1 MNLKVIQWLLK
12 HRDALIRV
20 VEIAKK
26 FDRSAPYL
34 TQWVVVNEI
43 AQIVLPILE
52 AEAVKPRL
60 LGVTWDGLD
69 GEIYDSPQA
78 YDVMVFSV
86 GAEVSALGLDWKTI
100 IDVLLPILIAILQ
113 AVGSKE

>member
-20 VEIAKK
+20 AEIAKK

-34 TQWVVVNEI
+34 TQWAVVSEI

-52 AEAVKPRL
+52 AEAVRPKL
-60 LGVTWDGLD
+60 FGWDGLD
-69 GEIYDSPQA
+69 GEVLDTPQA
-78 YDVMVFSV
+78 YDARVFSV
-86 GAEVSALGLDWKTI
+86 GAEVSALGLDWRTI

-113 AVGSKE
+113 AVGDKE